1 MNEVTFH
8 HLSRPRLDGP
18 AERTLVEP
26 WLTQTTTSLTLN
38 AYADAGFTG
47 VAEPE
52 ITVAALAAVEPL
64 PAQRPAAP
72 RRVAMAA

>member
-1 MNEVTFH
+1 MNEAAFH

-26 WLTQTTTSLTLN
+26 WLTHTPTNLALN
-38 AYADAGFTG
+38 TYMD

-52 ITVAALAAVEPL
+52 VTVAALAAVEPL
-64 PAQRPAAP
+64 PVYRPLVPHRVPVAA
-72 RRVAMAA
+72 

>member
-1 MNEVTFH
+1 MSEAAFH

-26 WLTQTTTSLTLN
+26 WLTHTPTNLALN
-38 AYADAGFTG
+38 TYMD

-52 ITVAALAAVEPL
+52 VTVAALAPVEPL
-64 PAQRPAAP
+64 PVYVPVTP
-72 RRVAMAA
+72 RRVAALAA